1 MKTKMDSGYN
11 SRPYWETLM
20 VEHVVP
26 SQKLSSFVCKTSEDN
41 KKTPKY
47 YKAND
52 KLKKLRTPVQ

>member
-1 MKTKMDSGYN
+1 
-11 SRPYWETLM
+11 M

-26 SQKLSSFVCKTSEDN
+26 SQKLSSFVCKTSGDN

-47 YKAND
+47 HKAND